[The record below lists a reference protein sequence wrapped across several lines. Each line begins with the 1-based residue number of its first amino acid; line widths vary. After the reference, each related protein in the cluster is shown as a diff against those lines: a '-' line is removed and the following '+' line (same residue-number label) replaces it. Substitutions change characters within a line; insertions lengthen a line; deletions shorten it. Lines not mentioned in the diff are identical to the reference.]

1 MQNLYHHLEKEVCN
15 LEEFI
20 KQQNESAKA
29 MKDESNNL
37 IEYYTVMKK
46 AGKMIL
52 GESAVNRSSF
62 DVKEMKSEVM
72 ESELANRKKQSPSG
86 Y

>member
-1 MQNLYHHLEKEVCN
+1 
-15 LEEFI
+15 
-20 KQQNESAKA
+20 
-29 MKDESNNL
+29 MKDESNHL

-52 GESAVNRSSF
+52 GDSAVNRSSF
-62 DVKEMKSEVM
+62 DVQDMKSEVM
-72 ESELANRKKQSPSG
+72 ESELIKGSQKSPTG

>member
-1 MQNLYHHLEKEVCN
+1 
-15 LEEFI
+15 
-20 KQQNESAKA
+20 
-29 MKDESNNL
+29 MKDESNHL

-62 DVKEMKSEVM
+62 DMQDMKSEVM
-72 ESELANRKKQSPSG
+72 ESNLVNRGKKSPSG

>member
-1 MQNLYHHLEKEVCN
+1 
-15 LEEFI
+15 
-20 KQQNESAKA
+20 
-29 MKDESNNL
+29 MKDESNHL

-62 DVKEMKSEVM
+62 DVKDMKSEVM
-72 ESELANRKKQSPSG
+72 ESELMKGSNPSPSG

>member
-1 MQNLYHHLEKEVCN
+1 MCN

-62 DVKEMKSEVM
+62 DVKEMK
-72 ESELANRKKQSPSG
+72 
-86 Y
+86 